1 MIQATTLR
9 HGNFLFPC
17 HHDTCDLKIYPARM
31 PPSFDRR
38 RFLHKVPAACA
49 MGAALLRSKPVLANQ
64 EAAKNRRFIAYG
76 EPLERL
82 DYRETADLVAELGF
96 DGLEATV
103 RPGGHVEPE
112 RVQDDLPR
120 LVDALRD
127 HDLELTMMAS
137 DINRVDQPHSE
148 TVLRTAASLKIP
160 HYRMKGYTYD
170 LQKPIPP
177 QLTPFLP
184 VVADLAALNAELGI
198 TGLIHNHAGV
208 HHVGA
213 TVWDLHALLK
223 DQNPRGIG
231 AVFDISHAT
240 AEAGVSWPI
249 YFKLMRP
256 LMQVALVKD
265 FVWQDRGK
273 MKWVPLGTGRIEP
286 RYFEMLTR
294 SAYDGPIGLHIE
306 YDVSGGNYPVQARAA
321 YRRDFALLKS
331 WLDG

>member
-1 MIQATTLR
+1 MMLV
-9 HGNFLFPC
+9 
-17 HHDTCDLKIYPARM
+17 TCKICAIAM
-31 PPSFDRR
+31 QSSFTRR
-38 RFLHKVPAACA
+38 WFLHKGPAACA
-49 MGAALLRSKPVLANQ
+49 MGIALLQRKPLLANRIPS
-64 EAAKNRRFIAYG
+64 KNRTFIAYG
-76 EPLERL
+76 EPLQRL
-82 DYRETADLVAELGF
+82 DYRQTADLVADLGF

-112 RVQDDLPR
+112 RVQDDLPK

-127 HDLELTMMAS
+127 RGLELTMMAS
-137 DINRVDQPHSE
+137 NINRVDQPHSE
-148 TVLRTAASLKIP
+148 KVLRTAASLNIP
-160 HYRMKGYTYD
+160 HYRMRGYMYD

-177 QLTPFLP
+177 QLTAFLP
-184 VVADLAALNAELGI
+184 VIADLAALNAELGI

-213 TVWDLHALLK
+213 TVWDIHTLLK

-265 FVWQDRGK
+265 FVWQDKGK
-273 MKWVPLGTGRIEP
+273 MRWVPLGTGQIEP

-306 YDVSGGNYPVQARAA
+306 YDVSGGNYPEQARAA
-321 YRRDFALLKS
+321 YRRDFSTLKS